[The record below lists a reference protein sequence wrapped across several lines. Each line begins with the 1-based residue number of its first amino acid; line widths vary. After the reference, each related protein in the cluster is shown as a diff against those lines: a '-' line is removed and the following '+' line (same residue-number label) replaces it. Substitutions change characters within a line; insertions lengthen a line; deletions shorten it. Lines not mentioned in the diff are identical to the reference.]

1 MGRLR
6 LTPAQWALG
15 GIFLVLSGLQLAV
28 QPAAD
33 RPGWVF
39 MPEMWFT
46 PAARPEGRH
55 PELAAGMV
63 QQEAPPATIAR
74 ETPVLPLGEPGE
86 PPPPELTNPL
96 TGKADTQAA
105 GRQVFNTF
113 CIPCHGS
120 RGQGDG
126 LVVARGFPAPPS
138 LTAEPAKGLSDAAI
152 FQLLTLG
159 RNNMP
164 PYRFQLTRLQR
175 WQVIGYVRE
184 LQSGTT
190 PVSGGEP
197 STLGTGS
204 SMDGG
209 IGRLEGREE
218 GGRVI
223 APGSQPA
230 AQTGRG
236 AGTETGGGDARG
248 DRP

>member
-6 LTPAQWALG
+6 LTPTQWVLL
-15 GIFLVLSGLQLAV
+15 GIFLVLSGLQLAM

-39 MPEMWFT
+39 MPEMWFS

-63 QQEAPPATIAR
+63 QQVAPPGTVAR
-74 ETPVLPLGEPGE
+74 ETPVLPLGEAGQ
-86 PPPPELTNPL
+86 PPPPGLTNPL
-96 TGKADTQAA
+96 AGRADTQAA

-113 CIPCHGS
+113 CIPCHGP

-126 LVVARGFPAPPS
+126 LVVSRGFPAPPS
-138 LTAEPAKGLSDAAI
+138 LTAETAKGLSDAAI

-164 PYRFQLTRLQR
+164 PYRFQLSRLQR
-175 WQVIGYVRE
+175 WQVIDYVRE
-184 LQSGTT
+184 LQRGPT

-197 STLGTGS
+197 AALGT
-204 SMDGG
+204 DPNAGG
-209 IGRLEGREE
+209 EAL
-218 GGRVI
+218 
-223 APGSQPA
+223 
-230 AQTGRG
+230 TGER
-236 AGTETGGGDARG
+236 R
-248 DRP
+248 